1 MACWRGAACAEE
13 AHGPLG
19 AAASGLAP
27 QPEGLAGKAF
37 AGAGGSRA
45 LDACSTRAGSPEAT
59 PEPDAEEPDGAG
71 VAELHRYE
79 VMHVIGTGVYGTV
92 FVARDRETDSRVAIK
107 SLTIDDD
114 QGDGVPAHVIREV
127 SLLRDFV
134 HPNIVELK
142 DLQVN
147 GPTEY
152 QLIFEYVPDDLHR
165 ILKGHRREG
174 TQLLMEEVLRYS
186 QDLLNGIHACHARMI
201 IHRDLKP
208 QNLLIHP
215 VDGLKICDVG
225 LARIFSLPV
234 KSYTKEVITLWYRGP
249 ELLLGHPSYGPEVDI
264 WSAGCIIAETATGY
278 PIFPGDSEIGTILKI
293 MQLLGSPTEATWPG
307 FETSLPFWSSSYP
320 SWPPTNLQAI
330 RDKRPELGDAGMD
343 LVRSLLAMRPAARP
357 TSRRARAHA
366 FVSRPG
372 PA

>member
-1 MACWRGAACAEE
+1 MTCWQGAACAEE

-19 AAASGLAP
+19 AAANGLALK
-27 QPEGLAGKAF
+27 PEGIASEAS
-37 AGAGGSRA
+37 AGACGGSA
-45 LDACSTRAGSPEAT
+45 ADACSTRARSPEVA
-59 PEPDAEEPDGAG
+59 PEPDADEPDWAGA
-71 VAELHRYE
+71 ADLQRYE

-92 FVARDRETDSRVAIK
+92 FVARDRETDGRVAIK
-107 SLTIDDD
+107 SLTIDDA

-215 VDGLKICDVG
+215 VDGLKICDFG
-225 LARIFSLPV
+225 LARIFSFPV
-234 KSYTKEVITLWYRGP
+234 QSYTKRWTSGLRGASSLRQP
-249 ELLLGHPSYGPEVDI
+249 LATRSSLGTPRSAQSSRSCSYWAP
-264 WSAGCIIAETATGY
+264 
-278 PIFPGDSEIGTILKI
+278 PRRPPGRAS
-293 MQLLGSPTEATWPG
+293 
-307 FETSLPFWSSSYP
+307 
-320 SWPPTNLQAI
+320 
-330 RDKRPELGDAGMD
+330 
-343 LVRSLLAMRPAARP
+343 RPACRSGAPATRAGRP
-357 TSRRARAHA
+357 RTSGR
-366 FVSRPG
+366 
-372 PA
+372 